1 MKSSPRIPKATDP
14 KPVTAKITVQEY
26 NELQEQAEAENT
38 TISAVVRAAIRQ
50 RAEAIELHA
59 ALDKLRAMQERFIL
73 TMMGEVHNIQKD
85 ELQSIR
91 QNIRRKLQ
99 DQDNEQ

>member
-1 MKSSPRIPKATDP
+1 MKKTNRIQKATDP

-26 NELQEQAEAENT
+26 NQLQEQAEAGNT

-50 RAEAIELHA
+50 RTAGIELHA
-59 ALDKLRAMQERFIL
+59 ALDNLRVMQERFML
-73 TMMGEVHNIQKD
+73 VMMSEVHNIPQD
-85 ELQSIR
+85 ELQTIR

-99 DQDNEQ
+99 DQGHEQ